1 MSVFDDYSFQ
11 YSRPIEASELP
22 EGYFHILPCR
32 LAFSAVDD
40 GVIAQMKNDWT
51 RVVGKDPAASMKDNK
66 ALSNFL
72 HVIPECIP
80 SKMAPVLRFATM
92 VGLWDDE
99 TDTLATD
106 MGIDMSQHQ
115 ALVDDLG
122 LAIVSLLKDGS
133 PTSCDYKVN
142 KLYYD
147 TLMKSIQDVGA
158 PVDQHNTI
166 LQGFLGLLKSQTV
179 PPLDQVTFE
188 AYKEQRSISSAGIFA
203 ISLIPICHNL
213 KVSESEQASVSSF
226 LKIGSLIAG
235 LVNDFESFHKEF
247 EEHTISDSLDVIHN
261 AMAVL
266 MANYNYTEQEASVIL
281 REEILSLERQLLADY
296 EAWKASPSPKSS
308 DMRSYMALCIVG
320 VGGSCFCQATSSRY
334 HGLELSTTAEE
345 RAKLVGCSNKNYRLN
360 GYPPPAVSNQ
370 PPAKP
375 NKNTENPPAE
385 DPNDILAPFE
395 KAAVDQTLAKF
406 IECLRSWI
414 SIPDDSAS
422 IIEQVANLLFHSTLM
437 VDDIEDDSLLR
448 RGKPAAHVVYGKS
461 QTINSATYLFAK
473 ATRDVDQLQQ
483 VTSKTA
489 FLDELETLAH
499 GQALDLYW
507 KFQKTCPTI
516 SEYLTMVDH
525 KTGGFFRMVVRV
537 MTLESTNGEPCS
549 DLMHLVTLMGRYYQ
563 IRDDYMNLTSD
574 EYTGTKGY
582 CEDLSEGKFSFPLIH
597 TLQNSSR
604 PTADMLRGL
613 LLHRDSGHEL
623 SVKIKTY
630 IVSEMANAG
639 SLAYTRDTA
648 MKLFDAMMETLER
661 VETKL
666 GPNKRLKALLLWL
679 KL

>member
-32 LAFSAVDD
+32 RASSAADE
-40 GVIAQMKNDWT
+40 GVIMQMKNDWT
-51 RVVGKDPAASMKDNK
+51 RVVGKGPAESMKDNK

-72 HVIPECIP
+72 HVIPDCLP

-106 MGIDMSQHQ
+106 MHQ

-122 LAIVSLLKDGS
+122 LAIVSRLKNGS

-142 KLYYD
+142 ELYYN
-147 TLMKSIQDVGA
+147 TLVESIQQVGA
-158 PVDQHNTI
+158 PTDEHETI
-166 LQGFLGLLKSQTV
+166 LERFLGLLKSQTV

-188 AYKEQRSISSAGIFA
+188 AYKEQRSISSAGTFA

-213 KVSESEQASVSSF
+213 QVSESEQASVSSF
-226 LKIGSLIAG
+226 IKLGSLIAG

-247 EEHTISDSLDVIHN
+247 EEHTLSDSLDVMHN

-266 MANYNYTEQEASVIL
+266 MANYNYTEHEARGIL
-281 REEILSLERQLLADY
+281 KEEILSLERQLLADY
-296 EAWKASPSPKSS
+296 ETWKTSPSPKSS
-308 DMRSYMALCIVG
+308 DMRSYMALCIIG
-320 VGGSCFCQATSSRY
+320 VGGACYCQATSSRY
-334 HGLELSTTAEE
+334 HGLNLSTTAED
-345 RAKLVGCSNKNYRLN
+345 RAKLVGRSKKNNRLN
-360 GYPPPAVSNQ
+360 GYPPPAISKLRPAVSSKGTEVLA
-370 PPAKP
+370 AKGP
-375 NKNTENPPAE
+375 
-385 DPNDILAPFE
+385 DDILAPFE

-414 SIPDDSAS
+414 SVPDNSAS
-422 IIEQVANLLFHSTLM
+422 VIEEVANMLFHATLM

-473 ATRDVDQLQQ
+473 ATRDIDQLQQ
-483 VTSKTA
+483 AASRMA

-507 KFQKTCPTI
+507 KYQKTCPTI
-516 SEYLTMVDH
+516 NEYLTMVDH
-525 KTGGFFRMVVRV
+525 KTGGFFRMAVRL
-537 MTLESTNGEPCS
+537 MELESKSEEPCP
-549 DLMHLVTLMGRYYQ
+549 DLTHLVTLMGRYYQ

-582 CEDLSEGKFSFPLIH
+582 CEDLSEGKFSFPLVH
-597 TLQNSSR
+597 ALQNSPR

-613 LLHRDSGHEL
+613 LFHRERGHEL
-623 SVKIKTY
+623 SPDIKSY
-630 IVSEMANAG
+630 IISEMKKAG
-639 SLAYTRDTA
+639 SLEYSRDTA
-648 MKLFDAMMETLER
+648 MKLFDAMMTTLEQ
-661 VETKL
+661 VEAKL